1 MKSEIRFID
10 REHLSF
16 YNQLLK
22 QTGKKDPYHKA
33 FFYVIGISSDT
44 RNNIQKIFDFEGD
57 CIRPDCIGDGWQTSG
72 TERITRLAFNLW
84 NGWNADGGA
93 TPYDLFDCEF
103 ASYMMEGIRLRYP
116 EYCRELTSPIR
127 RLER

>member
-16 YNQLLK
+16 YNQLLN

-44 RNNIQKIFDFEGD
+44 RNNIRKIFDFLTLKRTVSGL
-57 CIRPDCIGDGWQTSG
+57 IASVTAGRPAAASALPAWPSISG
-72 TERITRLAFNLW
+72 TVGTLMDGLHRIIFLTV
-84 NGWNADGGA
+84 
-93 TPYDLFDCEF
+93 
-103 ASYMMEGIRLRYP
+103 SLRH
-116 EYCRELTSPIR
+116 I
-127 RLER
+127 